1 MSDASAVDQSGAL
14 VVALDGPP
22 SLTGR
27 LVSRVLRDAGV
38 IVIEG
43 AHARADVVVLIEPTR
58 EHWERARTADAG
70 VLLLTEPAP
79 EGDALVHAVENG
91 ARGALSVRCQ
101 RDELVAALQRVASG
115 DIALTRGQTRQ
126 LCESLRART
135 HARDMIPVQLT
146 VRELQILQSI
156 EAGELMKQTARALGI
171 SPRTVENTQR
181 VLFRKLGVRN
191 RAQAMA
197 QAYAFGLLDHDERVT
212 HE

>member
-1 MSDASAVDQSGAL
+1 MTDASAFDDSGAL
-14 VVALDGPP
+14 VVAVDGPP

-38 IVIEG
+38 TVVEG
-43 AHARADVVVLIEPTR
+43 AHPHADVVVLIDPTR
-58 EHWERARTADAG
+58 EHWERARAGQAG
-70 VLLLTEPAP
+70 VLLLAEPAP
-79 EGDALVHAVENG
+79 AGDALVHAVENG
-91 ARGALSVRCQ
+91 ARGALSARCE

-115 DIALTRGQTRQ
+115 DVALTRGQTRQ

-135 HARDMIPVQLT
+135 HARDMVPVQLS

-156 EAGELMKQTARALGI
+156 EAGELMKQTARSLGI

-197 QAYAFGLLDHDERVT
+197 QAYALGLLDHHTGGT